1 MMGDTKDQQN
11 IYGSSDVAVLL
22 KVKESTLRKYT
33 LMLEKAGYKYHK
45 NEHGQR
51 GFYDHDV
58 IALKKLIEIKNHPDM
73 TLEQACNA
81 VMAWVKDNSVSH
93 SDITDIT
100 TQDHY
105 NDRYITEIE
114 ELKQLVSQQTEL
126 IKAFS
131 QQLDQKQRQFDERLQ
146 WMERDRDFINN
157 VRENM
162 KRRQI
167 ESAEH
172 ENKTS
177 TQLMNI
183 ESQLS
188 EIQRKQN
195 DNEAVKVLAA
205 KVEEL
210 TNQLET
216 VQQTVK
222 ESSAVKEEEQEKK
235 KNAADKEA
243 ERDDLLRKSL
253 EEMIA
258 AAKEEQQKKR
268 RKGIFKW
275 FSKD

>member
-1 MMGDTKDQQN
+1 MMDDTKDQQN

-33 LMLEKAGYKYHK
+33 LMLEKAGYEFDK
-45 NEHGQR
+45 NGYGQR
-51 GFYDHDV
+51 GFYDRDV
-58 IALKKLIEIKNHPDM
+58 VALKKLIEIKNHPDM
-73 TLEQACNA
+73 TLERACNA
-81 VMAWVKDNSVSH
+81 VMAWVRANSVSH

-100 TQDHY
+100 PQDHY
-105 NDRYITEIE
+105 NDQYINEIG
-114 ELKQLVSQQTEL
+114 ELKQLVSQQSEL
-126 IKAFS
+126 IKAFA
-131 QQLDQKQRQFDERLQ
+131 QQLDQKQRQFEERLQ
-146 WMERDRDFINN
+146 WMERDREFINN
-157 VRENM
+157 VRESM
-162 KRRQI
+162 KQRQI

-188 EIQRKQN
+188 DIQRKQN
-195 DNEAVKVLAA
+195 DNEAVKELTA

-210 TNQLET
+210 TNQLQT
-216 VQQTVK
+216 VQKTVK
-222 ESSAVKEEEQEKK
+222 ESAAAKEEEQEKK
-235 KNAADKEA
+235 KNAADKKSEGD
-243 ERDDLLRKSL
+243 ELLRKSL